1 MSMNNDSETFENA
14 VDSQIAKWWGI
25 NYPDEWN
32 SLGAES
38 GDPKVGDAIR
48 NKLRYA
54 YRILSRGDVS
64 LQGGKRKRRRK
75 TKKRRK
81 KNRKKR
87 TKRRR

>member
-1 MSMNNDSETFENA
+1 MSMNTVNSETFENA
-14 VDSQIAKWWGI
+14 VDSEIAAFWEI

-32 SLGAES
+32 SLGAELGN
-38 GDPKVGDAIR
+38 GDVIR
-48 NKLRYA
+48 NKLRLV
-54 YRILSRGDVS
+54 YRILSRGNVS